1 MSALKQRLVDDMKS
15 AMRAKEKDR
24 LLTVRTILAA
34 IKQQEVDTR
43 EDVDEAGVLAILD
56 KQSKQRRESIA
67 QFTKAGRDDLVAQE
81 ELELVFIQ
89 EYLPE
94 PLSDEEV
101 QSLIKE
107 AIASTGAESSRSG
120 RYGQNKRFNQSG
132 FKLDFSF
139 SLRIIPCFLQ
149 QDVKK
154 CQRTIHQVPNHQN

>member
-67 QFTKAGRDDLVAQE
+67 QFSKAGRDDLVAQE
-81 ELELVFIQ
+81 ELELGFIQ
-89 EYLPE
+89 VYLPE
-94 PLSDEEV
+94 PLNDDEV
-101 QSLIKE
+101 QSFINEAIEATGADSMKDMGKVMAHIKPKVQGRADMGKISGLIK
-107 AIASTGAESSRSG
+107 AAL
-120 RYGQNKRFNQSG
+120 N
-132 FKLDFSF
+132 
-139 SLRIIPCFLQ
+139 
-149 QDVKK
+149 
-154 CQRTIHQVPNHQN
+154 

>member
-1 MSALKQRLVDDMKS
+1 MSALKERLVDDMKS

-24 LLTVRTILAA
+24 LMTVRTILAA

-67 QFTKAGRDDLVAQE
+67 QFSKAGRDDLVAQE
-81 ELELVFIQ
+81 ELELGFIQ

-94 PLSDEEV
+94 PLSDDEV

-107 AIASTGAESSRSG
+107 AMDATGADSMKDMGKVMAHIKPKAQGRADMGKISG
-120 RYGQNKRFNQSG
+120 LIKAALN
-132 FKLDFSF
+132 
-139 SLRIIPCFLQ
+139 
-149 QDVKK
+149 
-154 CQRTIHQVPNHQN
+154 

>member
-24 LLTVRTILAA
+24 LMTVRTILAA

-67 QFTKAGRDDLVAQE
+67 QFSKANRSDLVAQE
-81 ELELVFIQ
+81 ELELGFIQ

-94 PLSDEEV
+94 PLSDGDI
-101 QSLIKE
+101 QSLVKE
-107 AIASTGAESSRSG
+107 AIESTGAESMKDMGKVMAYIKPKVQGRADMGKISG
-120 RYGQNKRFNQSG
+120 LIKAALN
-132 FKLDFSF
+132 
-139 SLRIIPCFLQ
+139 
-149 QDVKK
+149 
-154 CQRTIHQVPNHQN
+154 